1 MGLLGLMGLMHFLGF
16 MGLLGLMGLL
26 SYGSLGSHRPP
37 GFFGSHAFYGSL
49 ASPILLRF
57 IISEY
62 LQLKLIYMLRMRVAG
77 SCTAALCYPTNDSTA
92 IDIKVIPWRQ
102 QFSAPLQL
110 FAYKRETEPWLLKVT
125 PTGPLLYFYFF

>member
-49 ASPILLRF
+49 ASLASPILLRF
-57 IISEY
+57 IISDY
-62 LQLKLIYMLRMRVAG
+62 LQLKWIYMLGMGVAG
-77 SCTAALCYPTNDSTA
+77 SCTVAQLHCA
-92 IDIKVIPWRQ
+92 IPQ
-102 QFSAPLQL
+102 MTPL
-110 FAYKRETEPWLLKVT
+110 PSV
-125 PTGPLLYFYFF
+125 